1 MVRVAGVV
9 VGGLAETPV
18 VGVTVD
24 TLERAREEGG
34 KGAPMEGKM
43 EVVEGEGKMGA
54 AMAA

>member
-1 MVRVAGVV
+1 MV

-43 EVVEGEGKMGA
+43 EVAAGEGKMGA